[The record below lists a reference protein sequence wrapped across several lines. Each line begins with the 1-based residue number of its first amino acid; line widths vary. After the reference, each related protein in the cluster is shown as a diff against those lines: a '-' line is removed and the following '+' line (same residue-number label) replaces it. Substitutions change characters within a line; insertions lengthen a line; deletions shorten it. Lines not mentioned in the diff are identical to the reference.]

1 MPGLCRCG
9 QDIWLFR
16 SRMGTRAGSRRRRRR
31 AAGGDLDGCCAR
43 VPDAGGRA
51 AITLAV
57 AVQLDPGGP
66 ALPRAG
72 LPLGGLCRAQRG
84 GDGGRHWHSQPGPP
98 SSAGHGEG
106 KARPLARLVGGGER
120 AAVCLRQLG
129 RERSRRRVRGPG
141 RRRGSRHRVE
151 AGYARREVQ
160 PGDGQPGAGHRRADV
175 RAGGPPHRREAG
187 PHPQARPSPTRSPAS
202 RRPPCAAR
210 RAGGDPTM
218 PRSPG
223 CCWTPGHGSRN
234 APGSTPRTSRSPPE
248 PARSACTARA
258 MRSALSPWPGEAGNW
273 SWHGWTCAA
282 RCARLGG
289 RRKPAGRARLLCAGR
304 DLGAMSA
311 RRASTPASSP
321 TPMAQAVGNVCR
333 ESRRDPNA
341 EKPPR
346 QGRNRILRR
355 AESSITIE
363 PA

>member
-1 MPGLCRCG
+1 M
-9 QDIWLFR
+9 
-16 SRMGTRAGSRRRRRR
+16 
-31 AAGGDLDGCCAR
+31 
-43 VPDAGGRA
+43 
-51 AITLAV
+51 
-57 AVQLDPGGP
+57 DPGGP

-72 LPLGGLCRAQRG
+72 LPLGGLCPAQRG

-98 SSAGHGEG
+98 SSGGHGEG

-141 RRRGSRHRVE
+141 RHRGSRHRVE

-210 RAGGDPTM
+210 QAGGDPTM

-258 MRSALSPWPGEAGNW
+258 IRSALSP
-273 SWHGWTCAA
+273 
-282 RCARLGG
+282 L
-289 RRKPAGRARLLCAGR
+289 
-304 DLGAMSA
+304 A
-311 RRASTPASSP
+311 RRGRELVLAWLDVRGPLRSPWWPAETCRPRSP
-321 TPMAQAVGNVCR
+321 TVCWAG
-333 ESRRDPNA
+333 SRSHVCP
-341 EKPPR
+341 
-346 QGRNRILRR
+346 QGIYTSQLADSHGPSRG
-355 AESSITIE
+355 
-363 PA
+363 